1 MHLEGWYDPS
11 MRLIFSIFFSFLL
24 VWFGGYLWY
33 INKLT
38 SGELTVNEKTDAI
51 VVLTGGQNRLNVA
64 IKLLEDGLAEKLY
77 ISGVDEKVTRA
88 ELLNLL
94 GSKKELEE
102 CCIESGNQ
110 AEDTV
115 GNAIE
120 TLKWLENNNIKTL
133 RVVTSLEHMPRAMVE
148 FKRFIPK
155 IKFIEHPVGSWRP
168 ENINYFS
175 LSQEYS
181 KYIISLLRAKALD
194 QLYNKITSS

>member
-1 MHLEGWYDPS
+1 

-38 SGELTVNEKTDAI
+38 SGELTVNKKTDAI

>member
-1 MHLEGWYDPS
+1 

-155 IKFIEHPVGSWRP
+155 IRFIEHPVGSWRP

>member
-1 MHLEGWYDPS
+1 

>member
-1 MHLEGWYDPS
+1 
-11 MRLIFSIFFSFLL
+11 MRLIFSIIFSFLL

-148 FKRFIPK
+148 LKRFIPK

>member
-1 MHLEGWYDPS
+1 
-11 MRLIFSIFFSFLL
+11 MRAILSILIALLL
-24 VWFGGYLWY
+24 VWLGGYLWY

-38 SGELTVNEKTDAI
+38 LKDLNDEEKTDAI
-51 VVLTGGQNRLNVA
+51 VVLTGGQNRLEVA
-64 IKLLEDGLAEKLY
+64 VELLETGLADKLY
-77 ISGVDEKVTRA
+77 VSGVDEKVTRL

-94 GSKKELEE
+94 GSTKALEE

-110 AEDTV
+110 AADTV

-120 TLKWLENNNIKTL
+120 TLEWIEKNDIESL

-148 FKRFIPK
+148 FKRFMPD
-155 IKFIEHPVGSWRP
+155 IKFIEHPVGRWRP

-181 KYIISLLRAKALD
+181 KYIISLLRAR
-194 QLYNKITSS
+194 TSNQFYDETSAS

>member
-1 MHLEGWYDPS
+1 
-11 MRLIFSIFFSFLL
+11 MRVIFSIFFSFLL

-64 IKLLEDGLAEKLY
+64 IKLLEDGLAERLY

-102 CCIESGNQ
+102 CCIESGSQ

-194 QLYNKITSS
+194 QLYNKIASS

>member
-1 MHLEGWYDPS
+1 

-38 SGELTVNEKTDAI
+38 SDELTVNEKTDAI

>member
-1 MHLEGWYDPS
+1 

-133 RVVTSLEHMPRAMVE
+133 RVVTSLEHMPRALVE

>member
-1 MHLEGWYDPS
+1 
-11 MRLIFSIFFSFLL
+11 MRVIFSIFFSFLL

>member
-1 MHLEGWYDPS
+1 

-133 RVVTSLEHMPRAMVE
+133 RVVTSLEHMPRAMIE

>member
-1 MHLEGWYDPS
+1 

-51 VVLTGGQNRLNVA
+51 VVHTGGQNRLNVA

>member
-1 MHLEGWYDPS
+1 MHWEGWYDPS

-38 SGELTVNEKTDAI
+38 SGELTVNKKTDAI

>member
-1 MHLEGWYDPS
+1 

-64 IKLLEDGLAEKLY
+64 IKLLEDDLAEKLY

-148 FKRFIPK
+148 FKRFIPN
-155 IKFIEHPVGSWRP
+155 IKLIEHPVGSWRP

>member
-1 MHLEGWYDPS
+1 
-11 MRLIFSIFFSFLL
+11 MRVIFSIFFSFLL

-38 SGELTVNEKTDAI
+38 SGELIVNEKTDAI

-194 QLYNKITSS
+194 QLYNKIASS

>member
-1 MHLEGWYDPS
+1 
-11 MRLIFSIFFSFLL
+11 MRAIFYVIISLFF
-24 VWFGGYLWY
+24 VWLGGYFWY
-33 INKLT
+33 VNKLT
-38 SGELTVNEKTDAI
+38 SDQANETEETDAI

-64 IKLLEDGLAEKLY
+64 VKLLEDGFADKLY
-77 ISGVDEKVTRA
+77 ISGVDEKVTRI

-94 GSKKELEE
+94 GARKELEE

-110 AEDTV
+110 AADTV

-120 TLKWLENNNIKTL
+120 TLAWIEQNEIESL

-148 FKRFIPK
+148 FQRFMPEV
-155 IKFIEHPVGSWRP
+155 KFIEHPVGRWRP

-181 KYIISLLRAKALD
+181 KYIISLLRARISG
-194 QLYNKITSS
+194 QLYDNNS

>member
-1 MHLEGWYDPS
+1 
-11 MRLIFSIFFSFLL
+11 MRVIFSIFFSFLL

-64 IKLLEDGLAEKLY
+64 IKLLEDGLAERLY

-194 QLYNKITSS
+194 QLYNKIASS

>member
-1 MHLEGWYDPS
+1 

-64 IKLLEDGLAEKLY
+64 IKLLEDGLAERLY

-102 CCIESGNQ
+102 CCIESGSQ

>member
-1 MHLEGWYDPS
+1 
-11 MRLIFSIFFSFLL
+11 MRILILIFFSFLL
-24 VWFGGYLWY
+24 AWFGGYMSY

-38 SGELTVNEKTDAI
+38 SGQLTENGKTDAI
-51 VVLTGGQNRLNVA
+51 VVLTGGKNRLNVA
-64 IKLLEDGLAEKLY
+64 IKLLENGLAEKLY
-77 ISGVDEKVTRA
+77 ISGVNEKVTRA

-120 TLKWLENNNIKTL
+120 TLEWLQNNNIKSL

-168 ENINYFS
+168 KNINYFS

-181 KYIISLLRAKALD
+181 KYIISLLRAKASD
-194 QLYNKITSS
+194 QIYNKISSS

>member
-1 MHLEGWYDPS
+1 

-38 SGELTVNEKTDAI
+38 SDELTVNEKTDAI

-148 FKRFIPK
+148 FNRFIPK